1 MKWIIMNEVSKLVKS
16 VNNTHFSND
25 EQWKEHPF
33 HKGYYASN
41 TGRVKFFDKRKNV
54 EKIKIQYLDKRFNRF
69 KLHIWFN
76 GKQHTLDSARFI
88 LECFVEINNKL
99 FVDHINSVPYDN
111 RVLNLRYVNRKTNN
125 NNPNS
130 KIKQKHSKTTNFGVK
145 IKQIDITTND
155 VIKIW
160 EKSYLIENELHLPK
174 NAHKNILTVCNG
186 RQKTAYGYKWEY
198 VVDEDLEGEIWKKH
212 PNIELECSNR
222 GRVRWKKRNNFY
234 YTTYGGR
241 HTCGYLMVEYKRKK
255 YLVHRLIAETFLE
268 NPQNKPQVNH
278 IDSDVYNNKLEN
290 LEFCTQQEN
299 MMSEKTHSKL
309 STKLMIIRNGE
320 TKYYKSIRECAKQ
333 EHLARGTIKKY
344 LNGELQNNRNILI
357 QKC

>member
-1 MKWIIMNEVSKLVKS
+1 MAEWRDCLYYPDYSVSDEGEVVRKEDGLILKQYTQKSGYVYVWVNRGNGRHAVPVHRLVCIA
-16 VNNTHFSND
+16 
-25 EQWKEHPF
+25 F
-33 HKGYYASN
+33 HGEEGY
-41 TGRVKFFDKRKNV
+41 
-54 EKIKIQYLDKRFNRF
+54 I
-69 KLHIWFN
+69 N
-76 GKQHTLDSARFI
+76 G
-88 LECFVEINNKL
+88 L

-111 RVLNLRYVNRKTNN
+111 RVLNLRYVDRKTNN

-130 KIKQKHSKTTNFGVK
+130 KIKQKHSKTTNYGVK
-145 IKQIDITTND
+145 IKQINITTND

-212 PNIELECSNR
+212 PNVELECSNR

-309 STKLMIIRNGE
+309 STKLMIIRNEE

-333 EHLARGTIKKY
+333 EHLDRGTIRKY